1 MAVSSCHADP
11 EFTGARIMLD
21 QVIRNARIPEA
32 ECGSQLVDIGFRNG
46 RIAAIERAIESEA
59 HSYDAQGRL
68 CCAGLVE
75 THIHLDK
82 SRILDRCAPEPSRN
96 QPDHMRRVQAVK
108 STFTIE
114 DIYSRAKE
122 TIESCIKHGA
132 TRIRTHAEIDA
143 PVGVKGVEA
152 LQMLA
157 KEYAWAVDL

>member
-1 MAVSSCHADP
+1 SNRRGSVSPRRAAKRWHKHDWRTTNAHHPCAETCRPHSVPAPMAVSSCHAEP

-114 DIYSRAKE
+114 DI
-122 TIESCIKHGA
+122 
-132 TRIRTHAEIDA
+132 
-143 PVGVKGVEA
+143 
-152 LQMLA
+152 
-157 KEYAWAVDL
+157 